1 MANITREQKLLN
13 ILRAEELSEP
23 NEIDWFLHHR
33 NRVRLGTI
41 LCSLSGYARTRA
53 VYAYFIEKSIEKCK
67 QNFYLASKLKLASV
81 GQDGG
86 AEFEVGVDILAALLS
101 DSREVIEAIASV
113 ETPALVKER
122 SNPLN
127 NRFHVYM
134 LQLAIRGEDEALRS
148 MVEKIAKHGRK
159 PLREEC
165 AEEKDFYSL
174 LLKRDKVA
182 LEKLIQEKHAP
193 IKSHDPIDE
202 DFMSYFGTLEAKL
215 CWYRGIPVEIDHPL
229 VPMELMPIRP
239 LAAYDDVYDFL
250 KPGWVP
256 PPQGLMGK
264 LSRWIGKRT

>member
-1 MANITREQKLLN
+1 
-13 ILRAEELSEP
+13 
-23 NEIDWFLHHR
+23 
-33 NRVRLGTI
+33 
-41 LCSLSGYARTRA
+41 
-53 VYAYFIEKSIEKCK
+53 
-67 QNFYLASKLKLASV
+67 
-81 GQDGG
+81 
-86 AEFEVGVDILAALLS
+86 
-101 DSREVIEAIASV
+101 
-113 ETPALVKER
+113 
-122 SNPLN
+122 
-127 NRFHVYM
+127 M
-134 LQLAIRGEDEALRS
+134 LQLAIRGEDEALRT

>member
-1 MANITREQKLLN
+1 MNSIGREKKLENLLN
-13 ILRAEELSEP
+13 FYEGQLPGLLYDIRSRRKKIRVGTVLGFLSS
-23 NEIDWFLHHR
+23 HAK
-33 NRVRLGTI
+33 VMGA
-41 LCSLSGYARTRA
+41 S
-53 VYAYFIEKSIEKCK
+53 AYFIEHDVEKCK
-67 QNFYLASKLKLASV
+67 QYYHLASKLTLASV

-134 LQLAIRGEDEALRS
+134 LQLAIRGEDETLHA

-159 PLREEC
+159 PLRAEC
-165 AEEKDFYSL
+165 VEGRDFYSL